1 MLQGWVFMKWNQI
14 KKRIETMLVDP
25 VRERL
30 AFGVTSY
37 RKCHDQMGR
46 GWITIDGKEI
56 LNMPSLDFDIEVYH
70 RGRVGQVSYEEAEQ
84 EVHALNL
91 FSQRD
96 LHRSL
101 YEYLS
106 LSMDEI
112 LGSDNPIIRA
122 TGMLDS
128 RMGKRRL
135 LKVDVADE
143 HDLVRRFYLLRC
155 AVESIVPPSVKNEP
169 VDLTHTLE
177 KRWKTPIENG
187 AGNSEEATTK
197 LLRANKTR
205 KIKTLISRIHSHEL
219 APDDLVTEVARELF
233 TGFEEA
239 KNRDTLYHVLLQV
252 EGQSKLLKTPNY
264 VRGVVA
270 LSRECEKWKRLFE
283 EWRPDSHNPDRQFS
297 SLARHLWAC
306 YNVPLFMDNAWIH
319 GNHTQQ
325 EWFRHIGAGKNIR
338 TAANLPIPLT
348 KMMAHHFQI
357 APASYSIDGAFRWAQ
372 VHGLGGDRRLADAL
386 LETRIAQDFRD
397 NDFWLS
403 VLRFFIR
410 NPMLDPTHINPI
422 IDYIWNR
429 KYENRIV
436 FVDAGVAEELGP
448 EQPNFSMR
456 GRTVDSLLTAVEV
469 WHRQLGREAKS
480 GNLQWKKSPRE
491 PFSFVEG
498 SKQNKN
504 MKVWRIRELLSSS
517 ELIAEGRA
525 MQHCVAS
532 YSRSCHNG
540 TCSIWTVDAETE
552 EGMEKLLTLEVNYSD
567 NLIRQVRGKRNRRP
581 TEKEKEVVQRWAT
594 RVGLQLASYI

>member
-1 MLQGWVFMKWNQI
+1 MKWNQI
-14 KKRIETMLVDP
+14 KKRIETMLAAS

-30 AFGVTSY
+30 TFGVTSY
-37 RKCHDQMGR
+37 RKCHDQLGR
-46 GWITIDGKEI
+46 GWITIDGQEI
-56 LNMPSLDFDIEVYH
+56 LNMPSLDFDIEVY
-70 RGRVGQVSYEEAEQ
+70 RRRRAGPAPYEEAEK
-84 EVHALNL
+84 EVRSLNL
-91 FSQRD
+91 FAQWD

-101 YEYLS
+101 CEYLG

-112 LGSDNPIIRA
+112 LVSANPIIRA

-135 LKVDVADE
+135 LKFEIADE

-155 AVESIVPPSVKNEP
+155 TAESIVPASVNNEP
-169 VDLTHTLE
+169 VDLSCALE
-177 KRWKTPIENG
+177 KRWKMAIESG
-187 AGNSEEATTK
+187 AGNSEAATTK

-205 KIKTLISRIHSHEL
+205 KIKTLIFRIHRQEL
-219 APDDLVTEVARELF
+219 SLDDLVTDVARELF
-233 TGFEEA
+233 TGFKESE
-239 KNRDTLYHVLLQV
+239 NPDTLYQVLVQL
-252 EGQSKLLKTPNY
+252 EGQSKLLKSPNH
-264 VRGVVA
+264 VRGVIA
-270 LSRECEKWKRLFE
+270 LTRECEKWKRLFE
-283 EWRPDSHNPDRQFS
+283 EWRPESHNPDRQFS
-297 SLARHLWAC
+297 SLARHLWAS
-306 YNVPLFMDNAWIH
+306 YHVPLFMDNAWFH
-319 GNHTQQ
+319 GNLTQQ

-348 KMMAHHFQI
+348 KIMAHHFLT
-357 APASYSIDGAFRWAQ
+357 APDSYSINGAVRWAQ
-372 VHGLGGDRRLADAL
+372 VHGLGGDKRLADAL
-386 LETRIAQDFRD
+386 LEIKIAHDFRD

-410 NPMLDPTHINPI
+410 NPLLDPIHINPI
-422 IDYIWNR
+422 IDFIWSR

-456 GRTVDSLLTAVEV
+456 GRTVDSLLAAVDV
-469 WHRQLGREAKS
+469 WHRKLGREAKS

-532 YSRSCHNG
+532 YARSCHNG
-540 TCSIWTVDAETE
+540 SCSIWTMDAETE
-552 EGMEKLLTLEVNYSD
+552 EGMEKLLTLEVNNAG
-567 NLIRQVRGKRNRRP
+567 NLIRQVRGKRNRRQ

-594 RVGLQLASYI
+594 REGLALASYI